1 MLRNN
6 RDWVWRGWQVRY
18 TYLISRHHES
28 SHIPVLLIHGFGS
41 SHEQWAK
48 NIAPLSQCHPVY
60 AFDLLGFG
68 ASQKAS
74 TPYQVNLWVQ
84 QTYDFWR
91 TFIGRPVII
100 IGHSLGALVAATV
113 ASQLPQTVD
122 GVVLLTIPA
131 TRQERISNPWVQT
144 LLGTIE
150 KSVANPLV
158 IRLIFHLARQPRVI
172 RAALKLSYANT
183 NYVTDALVN
192 EYVRPTYDRGAA
204 QTLCRLTQAA
214 TSPTYSQ
221 SRETLLANIQQ
232 PMLILWGEGD
242 RVIPIQQSH
251 TLRKQFPDITWIDF
265 PNAGHC
271 LYDEYSEQVNDLILN
286 WIQDQDINS

>member
-6 RDWVWRGWQVRY
+6 RDWIWRGWQVRY
-18 TYLISRHHES
+18 TFLMSRHQES
-28 SHIPVLLIHGFGS
+28 NHVPLLFIHGFGS
-41 SHEQWAK
+41 SHDQWAK
-48 NIAPLSQCHPVY
+48 NIASLSKFHPVY

-68 ASQKAS
+68 ASQKAAA
-74 TPYQVNLWVQ
+74 PYQVDLWVQ
-84 QTYDFWR
+84 QTYEFWH

-113 ASQLPQTVD
+113 ASQLPQTAS
-122 GVVLLTIPA
+122 GVVLLTLPA
-131 TRQERISNPWVQT
+131 TRQERISNPWAQT
-144 LLGTIE
+144 ILGAIE

-158 IRLIFHLARQPRVI
+158 IRLIFNLARQPRVI
-172 RAALKLSYANT
+172 QAALKSSYVNT
-183 NYVTDALVN
+183 AYVTDALVN

-214 TSPTYSQ
+214 TAPTYSQ

-232 PMLILWGEGD
+232 PALILWGEGD
-242 RVIPIQQSH
+242 RIIPIQQSYI
-251 TLRKQFPDITWIDF
+251 LRKQFPDITWIDF

-271 LYDEYSEQVNDLILN
+271 LYDECAEKVNTLILN
-286 WIQDQDINS
+286 WIRDQGVGC